1 MDWATILAVT
11 DGAAGSDATMA
22 AAVDLGQ
29 RFGARV
35 DFLYVANDPRD
46 LLPYV
51 SEGMSGAALEQV
63 MASVEAGNAKR
74 LEAVTASY
82 KRLCSGAGLP
92 EVGPEESV
100 EAGKFAV
107 CLNAVVG
114 RQPEEIAR
122 MGRLSDLIVM
132 PHPSLSESDEST
144 SMDAALFETG
154 CPVIVATA
162 EAKPG
167 FGRKVAV
174 AWDGSKEGARAASAA
189 LPLLKRADEVVI
201 ITARES
207 DDVTE
212 PSALARYLAG
222 HGVDAKTWAYSPG
235 AESIADGLLEQADH
249 AGADCFVMG
258 AYGHSRLR
266 ERILG
271 GATQG
276 ILDRAK
282 IPVLMMH

>member
-11 DGAAGSDATMA
+11 DGAAGSDTAMA

-74 LEAVTASY
+74 LEAVTTSY

-92 EVGPEESV
+92 EVGPGESV

-107 CLNAVVG
+107 CLNEVVG

-122 MGRLSDLIVM
+122 MGRLSDVIVM

-154 CPVIVATA
+154 CPVIVVTA
-162 EAKPG
+162 ETKPG

-207 DDVTE
+207 DDVVE

-222 HGVDAKTWAYSPG
+222 HGVQAKTWAYSPG